1 MKKRLLNK
9 HEKKKE
15 KKKKKQQTYIH
26 TYQERKQT
34 IMKK

>member
-9 HEKKKE
+9 HEKKKG
-15 KKKKKQQTYIH
+15 KKKKQAYIH

>member
-9 HEKKKE
+9 HEKKNNKG
-15 KKKKKQQTYIH
+15 KKKKKPNIH

-34 IMKK
+34 SMKK